1 MGIKVTH
8 SLHIIGNKRF
18 PKDLF
23 CDAWL
28 TKDGVTLIPVHR
40 VILAGVSDKFKK
52 LFQREEGGGRV
63 HVVPLLDFDILKRVV
78 NFIYDGQIVLESQE
92 EHGDFM
98 DALATLKVEVG
109 DTVTRDRR
117 SSRSSKAEEKDKESR
132 NQTHT
137 VGVERRKLSS
147 GKELGVKVKETKLNV
162 GEKVREKKLK
172 GGDKVKEAKL
182 NAKLMKLSREDAREE
197 RSFSTDS
204 RNLKL
209 EEKRSRKSFEKQG
222 EGQEK
227 STREDFIANAKSQ
240 LCMFFAKGYC
250 MRGTTCWFKHEK
262 VADDVKEKS
271 NIEEIKPRSREP
283 RHMLLRLVDY
293 TVTVKTLDLE
303 EYFSQFG
310 EVLEVKFTGLSQEG
324 WSNFNLEV
332 RWADTL
338 GLQAL
343 QKQSHFIKGT
353 DVMVEQCRSKDSR
366 SCSRGGNMEVKKDE
380 RWRNKKRSRSRSR
393 SPVSRTLKRSRSR
406 SPVSRRTSK
415 RSRSR
420 SPVSMTL
427 RRYSREGGSPVVRK
441 PENRWRGN
449 SQFLRMEKDAVM
461 RKEIKL
467 ENLQGEACSEGL
479 VQETASGNILGE
491 EEVARDQVKIKKEVG
506 EVARASDAVPE
517 ELKESNHLARLL
529 KEDQENEASPKKV
542 ILVMVLVFEEK
553 EKAVKLLV
561 NPRKQVEKAMQEMA
575 KHLKKDPASLLFN
588 LEKEGRRLTGKEMMG
603 DLEGARIVITRL
615 Y

>member
-1 MGIKVTH
+1 MPGCLI
-8 SLHIIGNKRF
+8 
-18 PKDLF
+18 LF
-23 CDAWL
+23 
-28 TKDGVTLIPVHR
+28 
-40 VILAGVSDKFKK
+40 
-52 LFQREEGGGRV
+52 
-63 HVVPLLDFDILKRVV
+63 
-78 NFIYDGQIVLESQE
+78 SQ
-92 EHGDFM
+92 
-98 DALATLKVEVG
+98 
-109 DTVTRDRR
+109 
-117 SSRSSKAEEKDKESR
+117 ESR

-147 GKELGVKVKETKLNV
+147 GKELGDKVKETKLNV
-162 GEKVREKKLK
+162 GEKVRETKLI

-262 VADDVKEKS
+262 VADDVEEKS
-271 NIEEIKPRSREP
+271 NIEEKKPRSREP

-353 DVMVEQCRSKDSR
+353 DVMVEQCRLRDSR
-366 SCSRGGNMEVKKDE
+366 SCSRGGNMEEMKDE

-420 SPVSMTL
+420 SPVSRTM
-427 RRYSREGGSPVVRK
+427 RSYSREGGSPVVRE
-441 PENRWRGN
+441 PENRWRGS
-449 SQFLRMEKDAVM
+449 SQFIRMEEKDTVM
-461 RKEIKL
+461 RKEIKV
-467 ENLQGEACSEGL
+467 ENLQGEICPEGL
-479 VQETASGNILGE
+479 VQETASENILGE
-491 EEVARDQVKIKKEVG
+491 EKGVRDQVKVKEEVD
-506 EVARASDAVPE
+506 EVARASDAVRE
-517 ELKESNHLARLL
+517 EPKESNHLARLL
-529 KEDQENEASPKKV
+529 KEDQENRASPKKV
-542 ILVMVLVFEEK
+542 
-553 EKAVKLLV
+553 
-561 NPRKQVEKAMQEMA
+561 
-575 KHLKKDPASLLFN
+575 
-588 LEKEGRRLTGKEMMG
+588 MG
-603 DLEGARIVITRL
+603 PH
-615 Y
+615 

>member
-78 NFIYDGQIVLESQE
+78 NFIYDGQIVLKSEE

-137 VGVERRKLSS
+137 VGVERRKLRS

-262 VADDVKEKS
+262 VADDIEEKS
-271 NIEEIKPRSREP
+271 HIEEKKPRSREP

-353 DVMVEQCRSKDSR
+353 DVMVEQCRS
-366 SCSRGGNMEVKKDE
+366 
-380 RWRNKKRSRSRSR
+380 R

-420 SPVSMTL
+420 SPAPRRTSKRSRSRSPVSRTM
-427 RRYSREGGSPVVRK
+427 RSYSREGGSPVVRE
-441 PENRWRGN
+441 PENRWRGS
-449 SQFLRMEKDAVM
+449 SQFIRMEEKDTVM
-461 RKEIKL
+461 RKEIKV
-467 ENLQGEACSEGL
+467 ENLQGEICPEGL
-479 VQETASGNILGE
+479 VQETASENILGE
-491 EEVARDQVKIKKEVG
+491 KEVARDQVKIKKEVG

-529 KEDQENEASPKKV
+529 KEDQENGASPKKV

-575 KHLKKDPASLLFN
+575 KHLKKDPASLLFS
-588 LEKEGRRLTGKEMMG
+588 LENEGRRLTGKEIMG